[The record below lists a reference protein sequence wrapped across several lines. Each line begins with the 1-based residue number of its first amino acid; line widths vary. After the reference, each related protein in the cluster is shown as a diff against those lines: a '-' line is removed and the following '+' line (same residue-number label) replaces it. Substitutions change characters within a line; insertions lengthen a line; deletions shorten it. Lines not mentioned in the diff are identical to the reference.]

1 MQRKNKYK
9 QNENSE
15 NSDQVD
21 HISWHLELYNH
32 HSSPNLIISHAYILL
47 VPSVLWRRWLGGR
60 KGIRPVKNWVVSA
73 GVVFCLERGAD
84 LHMAQLMP
92 LQITVTCFSKIQIGL
107 TFLVPAHPGSP
118 VKRAIKR
125 VCVCV
130 CVRLHLITKLA
141 KSYSLSHSWTHWWRV
156 TTITETVLCVV
167 MCVCPCVGRHCE
179 SCKNGWTNRGIGHAI
194 QIF

>member
-32 HSSPNLIISHAYILL
+32 HSSPNLIISQAYILL

-84 LHMAQLMP
+84 LHMAQRMP
-92 LQITVTCFSKIQIGL
+92 LPLTVTCFSKIQIGL

-118 VKRAIKR
+118 GKGPLNGG
-125 VCVCV
+125 VCVC
-130 CVRLHLITKLA
+130 LHLITKLA

-156 TTITETVLCVV
+156 TTMTETVLCVV